1 MQCRM
6 RAGGREKLQL
16 LLLLLL
22 GGVILVEG
30 QVGIVPILLQRQR
43 QEANKAETPASTP
56 ATVRTAAPGPGL
68 ADREMEEDE
77 VPALGQ
83 AVPFVPIPPPPSPV
97 QAAAPQSDY
106 LQFSRALNILFGLA
120 IVVMQVLA
128 VSFLNVGLGW
138 TV

>member
-1 MQCRM
+1 MQCGM

-56 ATVRTAAPGPGL
+56 APGPGL

>member
-1 MQCRM
+1 MT
-6 RAGGREKLQL
+6 AGGRERL
-16 LLLLLL
+16 LLLLLVLL
-22 GGVILVEG
+22 GDVILVEG
-30 QVGIVPILLQRQR
+30 QVGTVPLLLQQQR
-43 QEANKAETPASTP
+43 QGATQAETPASTP
-56 ATVRTAAPGPGL
+56 AFVQTSGPGL
-68 ADREMEEDE
+68 ADRELRENGEDTFP

-97 QAAAPQSDY
+97 QPAAPQSDY
-106 LQFSRALNILFGLA
+106 LQFSRALNILFGVA